1 MAGELDAA
9 KYRSS
14 VIYNSTVEE
23 DKEKLWD
30 NKKIWEGLR
39 AQGKTIVNALDVIEA
54 VLLPGEK
61 DKIMEMI
68 DELNGYDNEDLKI
81 QTAKN

>member
-39 AQGKTIVNALDVIEA
+39 AQGKPIVNALDVIEA